1 MGVTATRHYWL
12 IETLDRDG
20 HWSAQIRIPDCQ
32 AALDQVDKLAA
43 SLRGAGYGVV
53 PTGLGEWRW
62 LGGGVRVVAGEI
74 EE

>member
-1 MGVTATRHYWL
+1 MTATTTRQYWL
-12 IETLDRDG
+12 IETLDRDDD
-20 HWSAQIRIPDCQ
+20 WSAQVRIPDRQ

-43 SLRGAGYGVV
+43 SLRDAGYSVV

-62 LGGGVRVVAGEI
+62 LGGGVRVVAGDI